1 MAEEKKR
8 YRVGYLTSTQ
18 DYGYAHVKLHVRW
31 KEPGKDSMFLY
42 SDGEEADYLSELR
55 VQCQMHKN
63 DGVYCEPYGMTLDF
77 RGYMVLGLNRLEGM
91 AKFLRQTMKKL
102 DKIEAKYGFPSNFG
116 VHATRVANVLGLEEI
131 YMGDNPNIFKP
142 RDIEGLVNHLVSKL
156 RES

>member
-8 YRVGYLTSTQ
+8 YRVGLLNSTQ
-18 DYGYAHVKLHVRW
+18 DYGYAHIKLQIRW
-31 KEPGKDSMFLY
+31 KEPGREDLLAY
-42 SDGEEADYLSELR
+42 CDNEDADYLQELR